1 MRQEYLEEIIS
12 LSNQNKIIT
21 KELIE
26 KILYDISDEECR
38 LNKVIFGNTSWT
50 GNVKCSCN
58 IETRNI
64 VVDYATLNN
73 DYNKSKKSSLQKNLI
88 LLSYLFHEVQH
99 LKEESIIKLLNFESL
114 LISYSSFDAFCIL
127 ADKKLRHI
135 KSLVDYDLY
144 KKLIE
149 RKQDLLYLKIY
160 DKIPGERLANIK
172 AYKEVLENIYTY
184 PNFIKK
190 HVDDFKHINELYKNQ
205 YYLGYDNYKKR
216 GKFYKG
222 PLLDYLKFIQ
232 MPDLL
237 DNFDFYCE
245 DIKRFIEKSSKKFTI
260 EERML
265 YGFPVTLEE
274 TDELDKKLI
283 LIK

>member
-149 RKQDLLYLKIY
+149 RKQDQLYLKIY

-265 YGFPVTLEE
+265 YGLPVTLEE